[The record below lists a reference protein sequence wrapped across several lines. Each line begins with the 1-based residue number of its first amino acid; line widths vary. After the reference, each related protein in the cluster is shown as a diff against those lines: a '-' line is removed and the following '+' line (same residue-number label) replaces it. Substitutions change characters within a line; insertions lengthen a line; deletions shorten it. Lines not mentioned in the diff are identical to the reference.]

1 MFSEWTDTLLHVW
14 PLILLSDLLRYLI
27 PVVSLSVF
35 LALFHDRLKHRKIQA
50 RDSGSEDRKR
60 EVFWSMSTV
69 LIFSFVGLGIY
80 VGEQYD
86 VIRISAELPQF
97 WAGAISLVFMIVVHD
112 AYFYWAHR
120 LMHDRRLFQ
129 RFHRLHHL
137 SRTPRG
143 TAAYAFAIPEA
154 LVEALF
160 FPLYLLVIE
169 TSALVVFLFLA
180 HMILRNVAGHAGYEL
195 FPRRWID
202 LPVLKL
208 ITTTTH
214 HDLHHEGFRYNYG
227 LYFTWW
233 DRWMGTEHPRYRE
246 RFLEATGS
254 VSRSPQRGVSSCIAL
269 AAMLT
274 LFHPSP
280 ATGATHCD
288 VQGLW
293 VTEGFSAVVN
303 VKPDRVDGQIFAR
316 LIWIFDTSYQ
326 HAIGESL
333 FSSMRGNRCAWSGG
347 KILNPENNKTYRGSV
362 TLETDGR
369 LKIQGCIGPF
379 CKTQHW
385 RRYEAI
391 YRSLPNPSEP

>member
-1 MFSEWTDTLLHVW
+1 MFSEWIDTLLQVW
-14 PLILLSDLLRYLI
+14 PWILLSDFLRYLI
-27 PVVSLSVF
+27 PVVLLSVL
-35 LALFHDRLKHRKIQA
+35 LAMFHDRLEHRKIQV
-50 RDSGSEDRKR
+50 RDTSSHDRRR

-69 LIFSFVGLGIY
+69 VIFSLVGLGVF
-80 VGEQYD
+80 VGEQFG
-86 VIRISAELPQF
+86 VLKISAEVPQF
-97 WAGAISLVFMIVVHD
+97 WTGALSLVLMILAHD

-120 LMHDRRLFQ
+120 LMHDRRLFHH
-129 RFHRLHHL
+129 FHRLHHL
-137 SRTPRG
+137 SRTPRA

-160 FPLYLLVIE
+160 FPLYLLLIE

-202 LPVLKL
+202 LPVLRL

-246 RFLEATGS
+246 RFLEATRSASTHPRPGAS
-254 VSRSPQRGVSSCIAL
+254 VCLAL
-269 AAMLT
+269 AMMLT
-274 LFHPSP
+274 LLQPSP
-280 ATGATHCD
+280 ATAATPCD

-293 VTEGFSAVVN
+293 VTEGFSAVVDIKSGN
-303 VKPDRVDGQIFAR
+303 ADGQLTAR
-316 LIWIFDTSYQ
+316 LTWIFDPSYQ

-333 FSSMRGNRCAWSGG
+333 FSGMRGKKCAWTGG

-362 TLETDGR
+362 ALEADGR
-369 LKIQGCIGPF
+369 LKILGCIGPF

-385 RRYEAI
+385 RRYDAVF
-391 YRSLPNPSEP
+391 RSLPIPTAP